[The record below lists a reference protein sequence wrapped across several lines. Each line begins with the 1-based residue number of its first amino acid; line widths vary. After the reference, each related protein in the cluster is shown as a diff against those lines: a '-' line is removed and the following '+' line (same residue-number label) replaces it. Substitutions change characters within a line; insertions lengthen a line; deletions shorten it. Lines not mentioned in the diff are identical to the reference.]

1 MRSAT
6 PLLRTV
12 SPPAFVRTRIHAFL
26 TLLFAASVASLGG
39 CSPPQETVEFAPLT
53 GERSESQWEL
63 RVVDGGDETPLSAAM
78 AASDTQPGE
87 GRLYLMS
94 PFGQT
99 LGKCTLS
106 NGEAQCGPSVPG
118 VAPLLQRASIPMAR
132 MLAAEAARGGAGMF
146 GSGASQPRA
155 LRGDGW
161 RCERDGDWLVYRE
174 DGKKWTLR
182 LKRIK

>member
-1 MRSAT
+1 MRRVARSQ
-6 PLLRTV
+6 TV
-12 SPPAFVRTRIHAFL
+12 FPPAFARPRGRALL
-26 TLLFAASVASLGG
+26 TLLLSASIAALGG
-39 CSPPQETVEFAPLT
+39 CSPQETVEFAPLR

-63 RVVDGGDETPLSAAM
+63 SIVDGGNDTPLSAAM
-78 AASDTQPGE
+78 AVSDAQPGE

-106 NGEAQCGPSVPG
+106 NGEARCGPSVPG
-118 VAPLLQRASIPMAR
+118 VAPLLQKASIPMAR
-132 MLAAEAARGGAGMF
+132 MLATEAASGGAGMF
-146 GSGASQPRA
+146 GAGALQPSA

-174 DGKKWTLR
+174 DGKKWALR